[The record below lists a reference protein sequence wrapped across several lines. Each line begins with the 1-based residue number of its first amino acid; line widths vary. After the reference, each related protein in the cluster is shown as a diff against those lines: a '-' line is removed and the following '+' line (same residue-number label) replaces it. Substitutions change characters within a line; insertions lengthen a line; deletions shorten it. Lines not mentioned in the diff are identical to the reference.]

1 MPSVQFNDFNTLL
14 DHYARKMASNT
25 AIIHTDA
32 QQKEHMVTYKQ
43 LRDMSIYNAFHLW
56 ETFDIPI
63 TENTVVGILSSNCV
77 EYCALVLSLI
87 RARAVALQLSTKNSV
102 DALTHL
108 LKDGKADVLIV
119 HPQYEQT
126 AKILEEAIPGLKIY
140 FITENS
146 PEDYSSIPG
155 LSLKEN
161 ETYPISPE
169 MEARGRGRLED
180 SNRTIMYIH
189 TSGSTLFPKL
199 IAQGNKQIMT
209 GIKYGEYAQSGLID
223 SNSSAC
229 GFLPLFHVA
238 SVICEYLRMLY
249 YGATYI
255 VPPAPSGTFIPT
267 GQNIVN
273 TLKKYKPTMLLLVPW
288 LLEQV
293 YFVAEEDPTVYPLMR
308 SFKLVIFGGAAFSEQ
323 IAEKYIDQGI
333 NLVSLY
339 GMTETSGPALFA
351 DADRSNKEWN
361 LLIPCHPEFTRFMP
375 IEGDEGKELV
385 FLEGEPF
392 LAPGLSINQ
401 QTGAFHTGDIFVE
414 TPVGSNKWLYRG
426 RYDDILVH
434 SNGEKTRP
442 LPIEKQLVAEGRG
455 AFSNIAIL
463 GSNRTGTCLLVEL
476 SSNKDRDDS
485 YQLLLSLVE
494 KINQQIPKHSRIR
507 RNMIYTLPPGRVL
520 TCTAKGNI
528 ARKKILIEYEK
539 EIEELYQQGDTKSGR
554 SQEMVINPDSI
565 ECFIQQTIAEILNQP
580 AELFSDHSKSLI
592 DMGMDSIA
600 AMELHGRIMAQIPE
614 LKLAFASIF
623 DNATIQALGSHIFTI
638 AKEAV
643 VEPENIRGFL
653 QTSIASI
660 LDVGAQHFANHG
672 SSLVDLGMDSIAA
685 MEFRSVISKRFGFL
699 TLPYSLVF
707 EYPTIQSLTEY
718 LVRASNAA
726 KTQNGAEDDVED
738 LDAYFERFVDKY
750 TLKDI
755 GPFGAK
761 QSPHDSAGMNILMTG
776 ASGYLAIHVIHEL
789 LLNNEV
795 DHVYCLIRGD
805 SADASRG
812 KLEGAFDHFH
822 LSKEAL
828 LANEDRLTVLPCDLS
843 DAHFGLDEATFNH
856 LRENITHI
864 YHGAWRM
871 DFNSNLEAFEPTCL
885 LPTLNLAKF
894 AVTYSYRALVHA
906 AADSRSL
913 IPEAPHPPDIRIAM
927 PNGYSRSKLV
937 AEEALVRMAQQ
948 GLPVTI
954 FRYGQIS
961 GNSTTGAW
969 NTREQ
974 FPILIRNAIK
984 TGVSPMMSLPTDWIP
999 VNIGAKS
1006 LVELITRQKQPD
1018 ESISVYHEV
1027 NPHPAE
1033 SWSELIGYVG
1043 NLTGRQIKMM
1053 SMEEWW
1059 INLLELAQSDSHLRA
1074 TDPIFT
1080 LLPFFEKM
1088 AHAPSPSTEIKLS
1101 TTITC
1106 ERSLALGQE
1115 CPQIGESL
1123 IARYLD
1129 YWRQIGFLDE
1139 SDFHSANSIPE

>member
-1 MPSVQFNDFNTLL
+1 MPDLQILLLTESAMDDFPSLPNLAPKTNQVYAIPAEVESLVKSRPEDFN
-14 DHYARKMASNT
+14 R
-25 AIIHTDA
+25 IIIRQIITGIQCTQA
-32 QQKEHMVTYKQ
+32 
-43 LRDMSIYNAFHLW
+43 
-56 ETFDIPI
+56 IPI
-63 TENTVVGILSSNCV
+63 
-77 EYCALVLSLI
+77 
-87 RARAVALQLSTKNSV
+87 NS
-102 DALTHL
+102 
-108 LKDGKADVLIV
+108 
-119 HPQYEQT
+119 E
-126 AKILEEAIPGLKIY
+126 
-140 FITENS
+140 
-146 PEDYSSIPG
+146 SI
-155 LSLKEN
+155 
-161 ETYPISPE
+161 
-169 MEARGRGRLED
+169 
-180 SNRTIMYIH
+180 
-189 TSGSTLFPKL
+189 
-199 IAQGNKQIMT
+199 
-209 GIKYGEYAQSGLID
+209 
-223 SNSSAC
+223 AC
-229 GFLPLFHVA
+229 GFLPLFHA
-238 SVICEYLRMLY
+238 AGTLCEFIRIIY
-249 YGATYI
+249 YGATFVI
-255 VPPAPSGTFIPT
+255 PPSAS
-267 GQNIVN
+267 
-273 TLKKYKPTMLLLVPW
+273 
-288 LLEQV
+288 
-293 YFVAEEDPTVYPLMR
+293 AEEDPTVYQMLRNLDMII
-308 SFKLVIFGGAAFSEQ
+308 VCGAAFSEQ
-323 IAEKYIDQGI
+323 IATR
-333 NLVSLY
+333 LVEEDVHMVSMY
-339 GMTETSGPALFA
+339 GMTETSGIVLMAEKP
-351 DADRSNKEWN
+351 EWN
-361 LLIPCHPEFTRFMP
+361 LLMP
-375 IEGDEGKELV
+375 GEKEMV
-385 FLEGEPF
+385 FLKEDPC
-392 LAPGLSINQ
+392 LAPSLPINPK
-401 QTGAFHTGDIFVE
+401 TGAFHTGDIFVE
-414 TPVGSNKWLYRG
+414 TPAGSGKWFYKG

-434 SNGEKTRP
+434 SNG
-442 LPIEKQLVAEGRG
+442 
-455 AFSNIAIL
+455 
-463 GSNRTGTCLLVEL
+463 SNRSGTCLLVEL
-476 SSNKDRDDS
+476 SSEKYREGAF
-485 YQLLLSLVE
+485 QLIQSLTHD
-494 KINQQIPKHSRIR
+494 INQQIPKHSRIR
-507 RNMIYTLPPGRVL
+507 RNMIYILPPGRAL

-554 SQEMVINPDSI
+554 SQEMVINPGSI

-623 DNATIQALGSHIFTI
+623 DNATIQALGWHIFTI

-653 QTSIASI
+653 QTSIARI
-660 LDVGAQHFANHG
+660 LDVSAQHFANHD

-761 QSPHDSAGMNILMTG
+761 QSPHDSAGMSILMTG

-822 LSKEAL
+822 LSKEVL

-856 LRENITHI
+856 LRENVTHI

-885 LPTLNLAKF
+885 PPTLNLAKF
-894 AVTYSYRALVHA
+894 AVSGLAPKQYIFISSIGAC

-1059 INLLELAQSDSHLRA
+1059 TNLLKLTQTKNGLKPD
-1074 TDPIFT
+1074 DPILT
-1080 LLPFFEKM
+1080 LLPFLEKM
-1088 AHAPSPSTEIKLS
+1088 ASSPSATTFGRLDTEV
-1101 TTITC
+1101 TC
-1106 ERSLALGQE
+1106 DRSVTLAKE
-1115 CPQIGESL
+1115 CPTINETL
-1123 IARYLD
+1123 ISSYLD

-1139 SDFHSANSIPE
+1139 SDFH